1 MRQVL
6 IALIL
11 ALLAGCSMLPATGQR
26 PASSHYVLAL
36 PSVDSAPVA
45 PRADAPVLLLR
56 DTETPGVFQSVRL
69 VYSRVPGVLNH
80 YQFARWSEAPANAL
94 NTLLRQ
100 RLNAAGLYSA
110 VVPMGAGV
118 VADFQLNTRLQSFY
132 HDATTAP
139 GMGRLTLE
147 AELVN
152 RHDARLIA
160 HYARQHASRRRTP
173 PSPQQ
178 ERLHA
183 LVGCLNDLIVMHTKE
198 QVRAQH
204 VHGEAMRSAT
214 KEALRKKW

>member
-118 VADFQLNTRLQSFY
+118 VADFQLNTRLQSVY

-160 HYARQHASRRRTP
+160 HRTFQAEAPAPSHDGAGAAKALGDASGRAIDELTDWLAQVQPAVAR
-173 PSPQQ
+173 
-178 ERLHA
+178 
-183 LVGCLNDLIVMHTKE
+183 
-198 QVRAQH
+198 
-204 VHGEAMRSAT
+204 
-214 KEALRKKW
+214 